1 MSIRSFVRAAA
12 LNAAMAGFVFAA
24 AGAANAEIFLKVANA
39 PGDATQRGFEDQVL
53 ITGASLS
60 IMNMVSPDPEGLA
73 EVRHDTNVGN
83 ITLTKAP
90 DRSSPR
96 LMMAAVNSK
105 PLGTIEITF
114 TSPGKP
120 GQGQVVD
127 AKWIIE
133 GAEVRAFNVYPDG
146 SGAAASENVE
156 ISYTSMKYQ
165 HFSKDGKG
173 GRTMEEVKWNVPE
186 GQIFAGDEGC
196 R

>member
-1 MSIRSFVRAAA
+1 MSIRNFARTVA
-12 LNAAMAGFVFAA
+12 LAGFFVLAA
-24 AGAANAEIFLKVANA
+24 AGAANADVFMKVANA

-53 ITGASLS
+53 LTGASLS
-60 IMNMVSPDPEGLA
+60 ILNMVTPDPEGLA
-73 EVRHDTNVGN
+73 EMKHETNVGN
-83 ITLTKAP
+83 IMLTKAP
-90 DRSSPR
+90 DRSSPK

-120 GQGQVVD
+120 GQGQVID

-133 GAEVRAFNVYPDG
+133 GAEVRAFNVFPDTNG
-146 SGAAASENVE
+146 GAAASENVE
-156 ISYTSMKYQ
+156 ISYTSMRYQ

>member
-1 MSIRSFVRAAA
+1 MSIRNFARTVA
-12 LNAAMAGFVFAA
+12 LAGFVLAA
-24 AGAANAEIFLKVANA
+24 AGAANADVFMKVANA

-53 ITGASLS
+53 LTGASLS
-60 IMNMVSPDPEGLA
+60 ILNMVTPDPEGLA
-73 EVRHDTNVGN
+73 EMKHETNVGN
-83 ITLTKAP
+83 IMLTKAP
-90 DRSSPR
+90 DRSSPK

-120 GQGQVVD
+120 GQGQVID

-133 GAEVRAFNVYPDG
+133 GAEVRAFNVFPDTNG
-146 SGAAASENVE
+146 GAAASENVE
-156 ISYTSMKYQ
+156 ISYTSMRYQ